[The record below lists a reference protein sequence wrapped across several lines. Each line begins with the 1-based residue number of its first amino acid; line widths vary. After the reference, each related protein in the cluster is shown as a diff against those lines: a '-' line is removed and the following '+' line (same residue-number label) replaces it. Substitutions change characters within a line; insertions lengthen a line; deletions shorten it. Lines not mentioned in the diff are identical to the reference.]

1 MKKWLSESIL
11 IKYWTENCSQYE
23 LEEKTKRAEDDIRMW
38 RTHTLKEVLEHLYS
52 NDKQQKV
59 CMK

>member
-1 MKKWLSESIL
+1 MTI
-11 IKYWTENCSQYE
+11 ITSQYE